1 MPPRSRA
8 CPARSGFGPRARVG
22 GIIVAAFILAASLAP
37 WLAPYPPDALE
48 FRSILAPPGS
58 VHLFGTDDLGRDVFS
73 RVLFGARASFAIGIA
88 SISIAFLAG
97 TAAGVAAGYFGGWL
111 DEALMAVANAILGFP
126 GLLIGLA
133 LASAIGPR
141 LENALV
147 AIAVV
152 NMPVFARLARSQALV
167 IRELGYVTAE
177 RAMGLGHLH
186 ILSRTLLPNVVSPL
200 IVQASA
206 LVASAVIMES
216 YLSFLGLSAQPPA
229 PTLGGMLRQAM
240 GFLDQAPWLAWFP
253 GLAIFLGVLGFNL
266 LGDGLRDYLDPRQR

>member
-1 MPPRSRA
+1 
-8 CPARSGFGPRARVG
+8 
-22 GIIVAAFILAASLAP
+22 L
-37 WLAPYPPDALE
+37 LAPYPPDALE
-48 FRSILAPPGS
+48 LGSILAPPGPS
-58 VHLFGTDDLGRDVFS
+58 HPFGTDDLGRDVFS
-73 RVLFGARASFAIGIA
+73 RVLFGARSSFAIGIA
-88 SISIAFLAG
+88 SIFIAFLAG
-97 TAAGVAAGYFGGWL
+97 TAAGIAAGYFGGWT

-133 LASAIGPR
+133 LASTIGPR

-147 AIAVV
+147 AITLV

-186 ILSRTLLPNVVSPL
+186 ILSRTMLPNVVSPL